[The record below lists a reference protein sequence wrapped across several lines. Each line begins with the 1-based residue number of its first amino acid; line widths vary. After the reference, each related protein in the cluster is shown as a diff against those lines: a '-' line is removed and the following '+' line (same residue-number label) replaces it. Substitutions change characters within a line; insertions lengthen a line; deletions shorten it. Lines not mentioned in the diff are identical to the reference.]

1 MKNIKAFFK
10 RGLLGENAP
19 LVLLVGLTPFLGA
32 SKLLSGGV
40 IMGVAAIIVLTLSAL
55 FVSLVRKIIPQA
67 IKPVVYMIIIAGFV
81 TAVEILIRTFL
92 PIIFKEIGMY
102 IPLLAVSGFV
112 FAKADSVADKNAVGF
127 SVCDVLASGVGFFCA
142 IVVFSFIRELFGCGT
157 IWGLRIFPEQYG
169 MRYLSM
175 PAGALIL
182 LGFMIAV
189 FRLFTAKKDEEGGK

>member
-1 MKNIKAFFK
+1 MKNLKDFFK

-19 LVLLVGLTPFLGA
+19 LVLLVGLAPFLGA

-40 IMGVAAIIVLTLSAL
+40 VMGVAAIIVLTLSAL
-55 FVSLVRKIIPQA
+55 SVSLVRKVIPQA

-102 IPLLAVSGFV
+102 VPLLAVSGFV

-127 SVCDVLASGVGFFCA
+127 SVCDVFASGLGFFCA
-142 IVVFSFIRELFGCGT
+142 IVVFSFIREFLGCGT
-157 IWGLRIFPEQYG
+157 IWGIRILPEQYG
-169 MRYLSM
+169 MRHLSM

-182 LGFMIAV
+182 LGFMTAV
-189 FRLFTAKKDEEGGK
+189 FRLFTTKKDEEGEK